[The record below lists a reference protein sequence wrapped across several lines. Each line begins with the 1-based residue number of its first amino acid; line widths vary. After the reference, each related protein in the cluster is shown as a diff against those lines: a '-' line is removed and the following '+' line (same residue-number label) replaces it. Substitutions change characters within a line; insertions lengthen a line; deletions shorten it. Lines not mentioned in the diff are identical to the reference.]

1 MQGNME
7 SSLLFI
13 IFMAVIQG
21 IAEFLP
27 ISSSGHLAILGR
39 LFCFDAEA
47 NATLNIILHAGTL
60 LAIIIYYFK
69 VLIEILK
76 KYDFGL
82 IGKILIATIPVGV
95 IGVIVKLMDLD
106 KSIFNNLF
114 VPGTGFL
121 ITATILLWGQ
131 RFKDDK
137 TLDKLSFKQSILIG
151 LLQAIAVFPG
161 ISRSGTT
168 ISAGLK
174 CGLAR
179 ADAAKFSF
187 LLAIPAIGG
196 VVLVKIFLLLKNS
209 KIALH
214 SLDTS
219 SLAIGFVVSAVVG
232 YFSLALLLKLLKR
245 GNFKYFAW
253 YLYVLGLSTLVWA
266 SIDACR

>member
-1 MQGNME
+1 ME

-13 IFMAVIQG
+13 VLMAVIQG

-39 LFCFDAEA
+39 LFRFDAET
-47 NATLNIILHAGTL
+47 NVTLNIILHAGTL

-69 VLIEILK
+69 ELIEILK
-76 KYDFGL
+76 KYDFDL
-82 IGKILIATIPVGV
+82 IGKIIIATIPVGI
-95 IGVIVKLMDLD
+95 IGVIVKIMDLD

-114 VPGTGFL
+114 VPGIGFL
-121 ITATILLWGQ
+121 ITASILLWGQ
-131 RFKDDK
+131 KSNDNK

-151 LLQAIAVFPG
+151 LIQAIAVFPG
-161 ISRSGTT
+161 ISRAGTT

-174 CGLAR
+174 CGLAK
-179 ADAAKFSF
+179 ADAARFSF

-196 VVLVKIFLLLKNS
+196 VVLVKIFLLLKKS
-209 KIALH
+209 ELTLH
-214 SLDTS
+214 SLDVSYLTV
-219 SLAIGFVVSAVVG
+219 GFIVSALVG

-253 YLYVLGLSTLVWA
+253 YLYALGLVTLVWA
-266 SIDACR
+266 GIGACR